1 MAAATSRS
9 DYRQIEHTADL
20 ALELWAPT
28 QEELLRVAA
37 RAIVDVLTGASE
49 PGSAGMPADLPATP
63 ATSAS
68 RRIAIDAVDPEDRL
82 VQWLNEVIVAAVT
95 DGFLIADADIE
106 LDESRLSAEARGQG
120 SAGHRIVTELKSAT
134 YHDLAL
140 ERTDLGW
147 RARVV
152 IDV

>member
-1 MAAATSRS
+1 MSKS
-9 DYRQIEHTADL
+9 GYRQIEHTADL

-28 QEELLRVAA
+28 QEELLRVGA
-37 RAIVDVLTGASE
+37 RAIVDVLTGVAE
-49 PGSAGMPADLPATP
+49 PGTPGARPAARPA
-63 ATSAS
+63 ATGAS
-68 RRIAIDAVDPEDRL
+68 RRIEIDAVDAEDRL
-82 VQWLNEVIVAAVT
+82 VQWLNEVIVAALT

-106 LDESRLSAEARGQG
+106 LDESRLRAEARGQD
-120 SAGHRIVTELKSAT
+120 SAGDRIVTELKSAT

-140 ERTDLGW
+140 ECTDQGW